1 MARHPIHRISA
12 IARPLEP
19 NYPSNRIVLILA
31 PIVALAVAGL
41 DFFWRGAAP
50 VEAGL
55 SFLLAALTGF
65 LSWALT
71 REIAVDAEGAA
82 FLALIAAPFTLLV
95 GEPALLSLGALIL
108 LTRIVNRTVGP
119 PALLSDCALALILT
133 LAAML
138 VDGVWALGLA
148 AVLAFIIDALAD
160 RPQVSSWG
168 FAAAAGVM
176 TAGAIILAAPAAGPP
191 LEMRWAILAA
201 GVAIGA
207 ALVTV
212 TQPSPKSRAD
222 ATDEA
227 LSHWRCAGAMAVALI
242 GALAFLLNGQAGLI
256 ASLPIWAAVAA
267 AVEGRISPR
276 PKR

>member
-1 MARHPIHRISA
+1 MARHPIHRFSA

-19 NYPSNRIVLILA
+19 TYPSNRLVLILA
-31 PIVALAVAGL
+31 PLVALVVAGL
-41 DFFWRGAAP
+41 DFSWRGAAP

-55 SFLLAALTGF
+55 TFLLAALTAF
-65 LSWALT
+65 LAWALT
-71 REIAVDAEGAA
+71 REIAVDTEGAA

-95 GEPALLSLGALIL
+95 GEPALLSLGALII
-108 LTRIVNRTVGP
+108 LTRIVNRTVGS
-119 PALLSDCALALILT
+119 PALPSDCVFALVLT
-133 LAAML
+133 LAAMW

-148 AVLAFIIDALAD
+148 AVLAFVIDALAD

-168 FAAAAGVM
+168 FAAAAGIM
-176 TAGAIILAAPAAGPP
+176 TAGAMVLAAPVEGAP

-207 ALVTV
+207 ALVTI
-212 TQPSPKSRAD
+212 TQPAPKSLSD
-222 ATDEA
+222 ATEEA
-227 LSHWRCAGAMAVALI
+227 LSRWRCAGAMAVALI

>member
-1 MARHPIHRISA
+1 MARHPIHRFSV

-19 NYPSNRIVLILA
+19 DYPTNRIVLILA
-31 PIVALAVAGL
+31 PLAALIVAGL

-50 VEAGL
+50 MEAGL
-55 SFLLAALTGF
+55 TFLLAALTAF

-82 FLALIAAPFTLLV
+82 FLALIAAPFTLLI

-119 PALLSDCALALILT
+119 PALLSDCVATLILT
-133 LAAML
+133 LAAMW

-148 AVLAFIIDALAD
+148 AVLAFVIDALAD
-160 RPQVSSWG
+160 RPQVSSWA
-168 FAAAAGVM
+168 FAVAAGVM
-176 TAGAIILAAPAAGPP
+176 TAGAMVLAAPVEGPP
-191 LEMRWAILAA
+191 LEMRWAIMAA

-212 TQPSPKSRAD
+212 TQAAPKSLAD
-222 ATDEA
+222 ATDEP
-227 LSHWRCAGAMAVALI
+227 LSRWRCAGAMAVALV
-242 GALAFLLNGQAGLI
+242 GALTFLLNGQQGLI
-256 ASLPIWAAVAA
+256 ASLPVWAAVAA
-267 AVEGRISPR
+267 AVEGRISP
-276 PKR
+276 KRKH